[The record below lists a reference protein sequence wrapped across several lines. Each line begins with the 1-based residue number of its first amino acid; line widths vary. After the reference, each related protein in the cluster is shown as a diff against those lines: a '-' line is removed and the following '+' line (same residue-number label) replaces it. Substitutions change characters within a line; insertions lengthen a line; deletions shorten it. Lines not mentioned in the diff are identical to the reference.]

1 MARELTPQEQMVF
14 KELCI
19 RAFYGVKVQTT
30 DRWSGNLTHTLI
42 GYRKAA
48 SKVYYFY
55 TNEYGGEYEPA
66 YLNSGCYDKIL
77 PYLRSLD
84 TMTEQE
90 YESIKPM
97 LEGCTHRVSFDIK
110 ATYFK
115 VDFIKTYKPELL
127 DWLYAHHFNISLPKE
142 LYIEMPEEM
151 YVK

>member
-19 RAFYGVKVQTT
+19 RAFYGVKVQTY
-30 DRWSGNLTHTLI
+30 DRWDGNQIYTLT

-48 SKVYYFY
+48 PKVYYFY
-55 TNEYGGEYEPA
+55 TDGYSEDEPT
-66 YLNSGCYDKIL
+66 YLNSGCYDKII

-97 LEGCTHRVSFDIK
+97 LEGCTHRISFDTK

-115 VDFIKTYKPELL
+115 VDFIKTFKPELL
-127 DWLYAHHFNISLPKE
+127 DWLYAHHFNIDLPKG

>member
-19 RAFYGVKVQTT
+19 RAFYGVKVQVT
-30 DRWSGNLTHTLI
+30 DRWNGNLTHTLT

-48 SKVYYFY
+48 KKVYYFY
-55 TNEYGGEYEPA
+55 TNEHRESEPV

-97 LEGCTHRVSFDIK
+97 LEGCTHRVSFDMK

-127 DWLYAHHFNISLPKE
+127 DWLYVHHFNINLPKE